1 MYFGPPQIRA
11 AAARTSGSRSAPS
24 LCLIVALS
32 ALLLHY
38 GEGAERAACLPSEAG
53 LSAAVG
59 RSRRPVGR
67 KKARLFGSAWE
78 RHRDRER
85 ENQVREGGEGGA
97 RAAAPSAKTSSPS
110 GVFVLMMTYLLDA
123 HDEGPLQLYKS
134 PMENSGRRDHLRF
147 SAEKSAI
154 YERDFFRSNRSLD
167 WPMFRA
173 ALKGNPQTAFSN
185 LTAVC
190 VCVHTYVY
198 RQIERY
204 I

>member
-1 MYFGPPQIRA
+1 MFTLGGRSVGRRRA
-11 AAARTSGSRSAPS
+11 LSAARGKEEGSAVRLRLGETQRQRERKSGERGRRWRRTSGR
-24 LCLIVALS
+24 ALS
-32 ALLLHY
+32 EDLV
-38 GEGAERAACLPSEAG
+38 AERAR
-53 LSAAVG
+53 G
-59 RSRRPVGR
+59 R
-67 KKARLFGSAWE
+67 
-78 RHRDRER
+78 
-85 ENQVREGGEGGA
+85 
-97 RAAAPSAKTSSPS
+97 

-134 PMENSGRRDHLRF
+134 PMENSGRCDHLRF
-147 SAEKSAI
+147 SAEKSVI

-198 RQIERY
+198 RQIEIY